1 MKGQI
6 FIIASILILL
16 ALFLIRINTY
26 TFEILEDEL
35 FYESFNNL
43 KNELINTIDISLV
56 NQEDLSTNLNDF
68 ITFSK
73 GALKQRGFIESVNY
87 SISVNGNERTINM
100 NISLKSEKSEILD
113 NLIIKRKVYT

>member
-73 GALKQRGFIESVNY
+73 DALKQRGFIESVNY

>member
-6 FIIASILILL
+6 FILILL

-73 GALKQRGFIESVNY
+73 DALKQRGFIESVNY

-100 NISLKSEKSEILD
+100 NISLKSEKSEILN